1 MSEILTKEQIDQLLA
16 GGGLGETQPPVV
28 PATPAIPMDDDSA
41 ALEKPLAMFAQQAS
55 GVLATVLSRKVSI
68 TMKTCVRAQP
78 ALAGDILPGENIAIA
93 LPFTAGL
100 QGEMH
105 LLLGRRSASMVGDLM
120 LMQQDGG
127 EFGPDQIDAVT
138 ELSNQVASSFAT
150 ALGAERGIK
159 TSAGPAR
166 IAEFVL
172 DSPPVPWDRC
182 FIMTA
187 SMAVEGSV
195 ETPVAVLIPDS
206 LGRQL
211 TGKGRTGDHSAEAL
225 PKPGSLNPP
234 QPEFVETPRPAA
246 AGSVRPSGREQDNI
260 ELLLDVDLDVSI
272 ELGSTTLSI
281 KRVLDLAP
289 GSVVELDRMAG
300 EPVDLLVNNKPVA
313 KGEVVVIDESFGI
326 RILSLVSPEERIK
339 SLR

>member
-16 GGGLGETQPPVV
+16 GGGLGETPP
-28 PATPAIPMDDDSA
+28 PAGNAAPVLPKDGDSA
-41 ALEKPLAMFAQQAS
+41 ALEKPLALFAQQAS

-68 TMKTCVRAQP
+68 AIRTCARAE
-78 ALAGDILPGENIAIA
+78 AAHAGKILPGENIAIS

-105 LLLGRRSASMVGDLM
+105 LLLGKRAAAMVGDLM
-120 LMQQDGG
+120 LMQPDGG
-127 EFGPDQIDAVT
+127 EFGPDQMDAVT
-138 ELSNQVASSFAT
+138 ELSNQVASSYAT
-150 ALGAERGIK
+150 ALGAERGVK
-159 TSAGPAR
+159 TLAGPAR
-166 IAEFVL
+166 IAAFVP
-172 DSPPVPWDRC
+172 DAPPVPWNRC
-182 FIMTA
+182 FIMTG
-187 SMAVEGSV
+187 SMAVEGTE
-195 ETPVAVLIPDS
+195 ETPVAVLIPES
-206 LGRQL
+206 IGMQL
-211 TGKGRTGDHSAEAL
+211 AGKNRPEDPTGE
-225 PKPGSLNPP
+225 GSPQPCSMNPP
-234 QPEFVETPRPAA
+234 QPEFVESPRPAA
-246 AGSVRPSGREQDNI
+246 VGSARSSGREQDNI

-272 ELGSTTLSI
+272 QLGSTTLSI

-300 EPVDLLVNNKPVA
+300 EPVDLLVNNKAVA